1 MCIFEELKYEKLNSK
16 LISLSKDN
24 EIDKKKYDSL
34 FDFVNSESVNKLL
47 SEASVSYQE
56 LEVNIILYIVTEL
69 YTWCEFWIFD

>member
-56 LEVNIILYIVTEL
+56 LEVNFVLYIVTEL